1 LENITR
7 ESVLAEVRDQLLR
20 SVRSPEQR
28 DVVSRWFAANESLVL
43 LAIANALDILNFRAV
58 QRAAQ
63 REAAKERPPRP
74 PLPNEATYSFV
85 DELGK
90 EITLNSDDPEGEL
103 IEKLRQ
109 WMTLEPGQSSVWTAE
124 LEDGTAQTRMSR
136 ERRSFR
142 QCALSR
148 SGTSMPT
155 SGTAKGRRNGPLPSI
170 RCTRNCGNS
179 TTSTRTRAMPTCSAW
194 SRRSWARSCAQT
206 PDPRQGRLWAAGGA
220 RCVRS
225 ELEHARQAAGWD
237 YRPAI
242 EAAAYDS
249 LHARYQRK
257 LTTREKWLTDKRRA
271 CLRSSAARPRV
282 LRRFHEPLHLLGP
295 WTPRSGGESVGLSAL
310 AQTTTSG
317 AGLLSVVE
325 PDTAQSVFL
334 EAIAA
339 EWPALKPFVCLEGEE
354 DDPC

>member
-1 LENITR
+1 MENITR

-124 LEDGTAQTRMSR
+124 LEDGANEDEPGTPLLQAVRAFSQWHFDAHFGNRKGPKKWSPAVDPLYEKLWELDYVDENESHAYMFRLVTA
-136 ERRSFR
+136 FV
-142 QCALSR
+142 
-148 SGTSMPT
+148 G
-155 SGTAKGRRNGPLPSI
+155 
-170 RCTRNCGNS
+170 
-179 TTSTRTRAMPTCSAW
+179 
-194 SRRSWARSCAQT
+194 
-206 PDPRQGRLWAAGGA
+206 
-220 RCVRS
+220 
-225 ELEHARQAAGWD
+225 
-237 YRPAI
+237 
-242 EAAAYDS
+242 S
-249 LHARYQRK
+249 LV
-257 LTTREKWLTDKRRA
+257 
-271 CLRSSAARPRV
+271 CPNPRSSAGPTMGCWRRS
-282 LRRFHEPLHLLGP
+282 LR
-295 WTPRSGGESVGLSAL
+295 
-310 AQTTTSG
+310 AQRT
-317 AGLLSVVE
+317 
-325 PDTAQSVFL
+325 
-334 EAIAA
+334 
-339 EWPALKPFVCLEGEE
+339 
-354 DDPC
+354 